1 MTLRR
6 IPSIHEIRF
15 LLVKIRNRGKVT
27 DRGQVTIPKGLR
39 DRLGIRPG
47 EILEFDEGADG
58 VIEVRKTETASSA
71 LDAAYGALPLDRST
85 DELMADLR
93 GEGDP
98 I

>member
-1 MTLRR
+1 MTLRQV
-6 IPSIHEIRF
+6 PSIHEIRF

-58 VIEVRKTETASSA
+58 VIEVRKTSARSA

-98 I
+98 T

>member
-1 MTLRR
+1 MY
-6 IPSIHEIRF
+6 EIRF
-15 LLVKIRNRGKVT
+15 LLVNIRNRGRVT
-27 DRGQVTIPKGLR
+27 DRGQVTIPKRLR

-58 VIEVRKTETASSA
+58 VIEVRKASARSA

-93 GEGDP
+93 GESDRT
-98 I
+98 